1 MARKKNPYGMQNYT
15 KSDKV
20 AKIIEQKILSR
31 EYQVGQQLPTQDEF
45 SSFFSVST
53 RCIREAFKIL
63 EAKGLIEIGQGRR
76 GIVKSDNL
84 DTLIENLS
92 ASMIN
97 KSITNR
103 KLINDLLEVRMNLE
117 VSSARTLSRLSDRE
131 FTVKALYAMLTR
143 LELLVQGLEKNADPR
158 MMKEVKDLD
167 YDFHTMIMHSN
178 NNVILNTILND
189 LGPQLKKVLEE
200 TEETVAELRRKTLD
214 YRYLVDAIRDGNTD
228 LAVALTLTVTSNIK
242 TKVDKLDF

>member
-1 MARKKNPYGMQNYT
+1 MSRKKNPYGMQNYT

-53 RCIREAFKIL
+53 RCIREAFKIR

-92 ASMIN
+92 
-97 KSITNR
+97 
-103 KLINDLLEVRMNLE
+103 
-117 VSSARTLSRLSDRE
+117 
-131 FTVKALYAMLTR
+131 
-143 LELLVQGLEKNADPR
+143 
-158 MMKEVKDLD
+158 
-167 YDFHTMIMHSN
+167 HS
-178 NNVILNTILND
+178 
-189 LGPQLKKVLEE
+189 
-200 TEETVAELRRKTLD
+200 
-214 YRYLVDAIRDGNTD
+214 
-228 LAVALTLTVTSNIK
+228 
-242 TKVDKLDF
+242 